1 MIKIE
6 TIHKDDGS
14 VDVQTH
20 FEGNLMD
27 YFVDTIMVA
36 VTLGE
41 KLDECLP
48 DYGKS
53 ALKAALAELE
63 KKGAEA

>member
-6 TIHKDDGS
+6 TAQREDGS
-14 VDVQTH
+14 VDVKTH

-27 YFVDTIMVA
+27 YYVDTIMVA

-53 ALKAALAELE
+53 ALRAALAELE

>member
-6 TIHKDDGS
+6 TFPKEDGS
-14 VDVQTH
+14 VDVNTH
-20 FEGNLMD
+20 FEGSLFE

-36 VTLGE
+36 VTLGG

-53 ALKAALAELE
+53 ALRAALAELE
-63 KKGAEA
+63 KKEAET